1 MSENVMLLM
10 RTVSKIMCKCFKS
23 LTYCFCI
30 VTRTFTSKV
39 AEFLVVIL

>member
-1 MSENVMLLM
+1 MPENVILLM
-10 RTVSKIMCKCFKS
+10 WTVSKIMCKCFKS
-23 LTYCFCI
+23 LTYRLFI